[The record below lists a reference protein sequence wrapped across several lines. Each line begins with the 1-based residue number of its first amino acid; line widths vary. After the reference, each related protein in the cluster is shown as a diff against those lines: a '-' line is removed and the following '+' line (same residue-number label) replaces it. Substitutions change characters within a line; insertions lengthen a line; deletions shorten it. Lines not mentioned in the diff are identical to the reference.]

1 MQNLASHLQPVTL
14 PLPERGRSARFRVG
28 TLELVLE
35 TARGGTSL
43 LCLDGQQTRTWSL
56 GLPRSGELRVLCR
69 APRLPLLVEPRDPLV
84 LAPRGRLRGY
94 VQVPL
99 VPTIVW
105 QDDACLETVAE
116 LLPSTLSAEWDETA
130 GGCVQRC
137 SSPFTQKLPPALAE
151 PRAVVPVVIANA
163 SDRLQGPVALP
174 LRIDD
179 RELRPLRG
187 LAIAAPRRLCVGPDG
202 QVSLRARQRQSEASV

>member
-1 MQNLASHLQPVTL
+1 MENLASHLQPVTL
-14 PLPERGRSARFRVG
+14 PLPERGRSTRFRVG

-35 TARGGTSL
+35 TVRGSTSL
-43 LCLDGQQTRTWSL
+43 LCLDGQQTRSWSL
-56 GLPRSGELRVLCR
+56 GLPRNGELRVLCR

-105 QDDACLETVAE
+105 QSDLCVETVAE
-116 LLPSTLSAEWDETA
+116 LLPSTLGAEWDETT

-137 SSPFTQKLPPALAE
+137 SSPFTTKLPPAGVE
-151 PRAVVPVVIANA
+151 PRAIVPVVIANG
-163 SDRLQGPVALP
+163 SDRMQGPVALP
-174 LRIDD
+174 LQIND

-187 LAIAAPRRLCVGPDG
+187 LAIAAPRRLCVGSDG
-202 QVSLRARQRQSEASV
+202 QVAPGAQRRQWEASA

>member
-1 MQNLASHLQPVTL
+1 MENPASPLQPVTL
-14 PLPERGRSARFRVG
+14 PLPDRGRSARFRVG

-35 TARGGTSL
+35 TVRGGTTL

-56 GLPRSGELRVLCR
+56 GLPRNGELRVLCC

-105 QDDACLETVAE
+105 QGNACQETVAE
-116 LLPSTLSAEWDETA
+116 LLPTTLGAEWDETT

-137 SSPFTQKLPPALAE
+137 SSPFTQKLPPASNT
-151 PRAVVPVVIANA
+151 PRAVVPVVIANG
-163 SDRLQGPVALP
+163 SDRVQGPVALP
-174 LRIDD
+174 LRVTD

-202 QVSLRARQRQSEASV
+202 QVSLRANRRPWEASA

>member
-1 MQNLASHLQPVTL
+1 MENLASHLQPVTL

-35 TARGGTSL
+35 TVRGSTSL

-56 GLPRSGELRVLCR
+56 GLPRNGELRVLCR

-105 QDDACLETVAE
+105 QAGACLETVAE
-116 LLPSTLSAEWDETA
+116 LVPSTLSAEWDETL

-137 SSPFTQKLPPALAE
+137 ASPFTQKVPPAGVE
-151 PRAVVPVVIANA
+151 PRPVLPVVIANG
-163 SDRLQGPVALP
+163 SDRMQGPVALP
-174 LRIDD
+174 LHVDD

-187 LAIAAPRRLCVGPDG
+187 LVVAAPRRLCVGADG
-202 QVSLRARQRQSEASV
+202 QVSLCTRQRQWEASA